1 MIIIEKE
8 NIMFRK
14 IRSIVHWEINILEE
28 IKEYLIKQDEV
39 NEEFR
44 QELRKQ
50 KENSE
55 DIRLRLIHIEDRLKI
70 VDEDKIEDMRSR
82 LIHIEDKVNVDENDS
97 HSLAVR
103 LLEIMDTKSGK
114 DNSVIKPSRVNSPDI
129 EFDSIYVNVYFDS
142 TYYDMKPSTEVLYRA
157 AVVKTLSQIDGVT
170 YVRFYVDGKDAV
182 YEDGTNIGNMSSE
195 DFVDSSEGAISDVK
209 WVNINLYYANRSGD
223 ALVKTNKKICY
234 NKNVSLEK
242 VVAEQIIDG
251 PDQSGCYQSV
261 PSSTKLLSISVKDKI
276 CYINLSSEFASDMVN
291 AKSNVTLYSLVDSL
305 TGLDGIDGVKILV
318 NGNSNLMYRDVISLD
333 SIFYM
338 NNEIVEK

>member
-1 MIIIEKE
+1 MNVRFLERGVVSIMKKYIFKLLSANLILLIMLMTSACSSETKDPEYTVYFTNSQGTTLIESKV
-8 NIMFRK
+8 N
-14 IRSIVHWEINILEE
+14 
-28 IKEYLIKQDEV
+28 V
-39 NEEFR
+39 NEE
-44 QELRKQ
+44 
-50 KENSE
+50 
-55 DIRLRLIHIEDRLKI
+55 
-70 VDEDKIEDMRSR
+70 
-82 LIHIEDKVNVDENDS
+82 DS
-97 HSLAVR
+97 YNLAVR
-103 LLEIMDTKSGK
+103 LLNIMDTESGK
-114 DNSVIKPSRVNSPDI
+114 DNSVIKPSIVNSPRI

-142 TYYDMKPSTEVLYRA
+142 TYYDMKPSTEVMYRA

-182 YEDGTNIGNMSSE
+182 YEDGTNIGNMSAE
-195 DFVDSSEGAISDVK
+195 DFVDSSEGAVSDVK
-209 WVNINLYYANRSGD
+209 WVNINLYYANKSGD

-242 VVAEQIIDG
+242 VVAEQIIGG

-261 PSSTKLLSISVKDKI
+261 PSSTKLLSISVKDKV
-276 CYINLSSEFASDMVN
+276 CYVNLSSDFASDMVN
-291 AKSNVTLYSLVDSL
+291 ARSNVTIYSLVNSL

>member
-1 MIIIEKE
+1 M
-8 NIMFRK
+8 
-14 IRSIVHWEINILEE
+14 
-28 IKEYLIKQDEV
+28 
-39 NEEFR
+39 
-44 QELRKQ
+44 
-50 KENSE
+50 
-55 DIRLRLIHIEDRLKI
+55 
-70 VDEDKIEDMRSR
+70 
-82 LIHIEDKVNVDENDS
+82 
-97 HSLAVR
+97 
-103 LLEIMDTKSGK
+103 
-114 DNSVIKPSRVNSPDI
+114 
-129 EFDSIYVNVYFDS
+129 
-142 TYYDMKPSTEVLYRA
+142 
-157 AVVKTLSQIDGVT
+157 
-170 YVRFYVDGKDAV
+170 RFYVDGKDAV

>member
-1 MIIIEKE
+1 MKKIIYTLLSLNLIFVFMRTSTACSSETRE
-8 NIMFRK
+8 P
-14 IRSIVHWEINILEE
+14 
-28 IKEYLIKQDEV
+28 EYTV
-39 NEEFR
+39 YFT
-44 QELRKQ
+44 
-50 KENSE
+50 NSQGTA
-55 DIRLRLIHIEDRLKI
+55 L
-70 VDEDKIEDMRSR
+70 
-82 LIHIEDKVNVDENDS
+82 IEDKVNVDENDS

-103 LLEIMDTKSGK
+103 LLEIMDTESGK
-114 DNSVIKPSRVNSPDI
+114 DSSVIKPSRVNSPDI

-261 PSSTKLLSISVKDKI
+261 PTSTKLLSISVKDKI